1 MTTDVFEI
9 KKLREETGA
18 GVLEVKQA
26 LEEFKGDYGKAKAV
40 LVEKGAVKAAKKSE
54 RTTKD
59 GLVHAY
65 VHGAGKVGSLVVV
78 ACETDFVAKTEDFKK
93 LCHEVAMQV
102 CTDEY
107 QDVET
112 LLEAEYIR
120 DSRKKVKDL
129 ITETIAKVGEKIE
142 IKRFVRFAVNE

>member
-9 KKLREETGA
+9 RKLREETGA

-26 LEEFKGDYGKAKAV
+26 LEEFDGDYEKAKA
-40 LVEKGAVKAAKKSE
+40 LLIGKGAAKAAKKAE

-65 VHGAGKVGSLVVV
+65 IHGAGKMGSLVVV

-93 LCHEVAMQV
+93 LCHEIAMQV

-107 QDVET
+107 KNVDE

-120 DSRKKVKDL
+120 EAGKKVKDL
-129 ITETIAKVGEKIE
+129 IIETVAKVGEKIE
-142 IKRFVRFAVNE
+142 VKKFVRFAVND